1 MSEQHAGGQAGGGS
15 GSGSG
20 GGGGARSG
28 GGGGGGRGRR
38 DDKGGRRGMFR
49 RRRVC
54 KFCVEKID
62 HISYKDVRML
72 AGFVPERGKIQP
84 RRLSGTCAT
93 HQRKLQLAIKR
104 ARQLA
109 LIPYVTD

>member
-1 MSEQHAGGQAGGGS
+1 MSDMQNERQPSGGRGGRGGRKDDKAGGG
-15 GSGSG
+15 
-20 GGGGARSG
+20 
-28 GGGGGGRGRR
+28 RR
-38 DDKGGRRGMFR
+38 PMFR

-54 KFCVEKID
+54 KFCAEHID
-62 HISYKDVRML
+62 HVSYKDVKL
-72 AGFVPERGKIQP
+72 LTQFIPERGKIQP

-109 LIPYVTD
+109 LIPYVTE